1 MRKQSV
7 YQKKEKKIMK
17 KYAVILFL
25 MLATAFV
32 PAYAK
37 KIETAEQ
44 LISAMHRK
52 YAGKWYKTLV
62 FAQKTT
68 TYKPDGTTQN
78 GVWYEALSMPGKLR
92 VDYDPIESGSGV
104 LYLNGVN
111 NTFKDGKLLNSR
123 PVDHALLILG
133 FDVYF
138 QPVATTLEQIKKL
151 KIDAS
156 VVREDKWQNRD
167 VYVVGAKQG
176 DLRSPQFWIDKKNLY
191 FVRLIQPTGK
201 DGANVQEI
209 EFNKYQKV
217 KGGGWISPEVVFIV
231 NGKRVFLEEYY
242 GIKTNVALDEK
253 LFDPQQWMT
262 VDRSYFQKK

>member
-1 MRKQSV
+1 M
-7 YQKKEKKIMK
+7 MK
-17 KYAVILFL
+17 FTAILFL
-25 MLATAFV
+25 LLLTFAPV
-32 PAYAK
+32 SAK
-37 KIETAEQ
+37 IKTAEE
-44 LISAMHRK
+44 LVSAMHQK

-68 TYKPDGTTQN
+68 TFKPDGTTEK

-92 VDYDPIESGSGV
+92 VDFDPLTSGGGV
-104 LYLNGVN
+104 IYANGTN
-111 NTFKDGKLLNSR
+111 NVFKDGKLVNSR
-123 PVDHALLILG
+123 PLDHALLILG

-138 QPVATTLEQIKKL
+138 QPVETTLEQLKKMKMDL
-151 KIDAS
+151 TS
-156 VVREDKWQNRD
+156 MHEDKWQDRE

-191 FVRLIQPTGK
+191 FVRLIQPVGK
-201 DGANVQEI
+201 DGASIQEI
-209 EFNKYQKV
+209 EFNKYEKV

-242 GIKTNVALDEK
+242 GIRTNVPLDNN

-262 VDRSYFQKK
+262 VDRNYFQKNQ

>member
-1 MRKQSV
+1 M
-7 YQKKEKKIMK
+7 MK
-17 KYAVILFL
+17 FTAILFL
-25 MLATAFV
+25 LLLTFAPV
-32 PAYAK
+32 SAK
-37 KIETAEQ
+37 IKTAEE
-44 LISAMHRK
+44 LVSAMHKK

-68 TYKPDGTTQN
+68 TFKPDGTTEK

-92 VDYDPIESGSGV
+92 VDFDPLASGSGAI
-104 LYLNGVN
+104 YANGIN
-111 NTFKDGKLLNSR
+111 NAFKDGKLVNSR
-123 PVDHALLILG
+123 PLEHALLILG

-138 QPVATTLEQIKKL
+138 QPVATTLEQLKKMKMDL
-151 KIDAS
+151 TSMHEDAWQG
-156 VVREDKWQNRD
+156 RE

-191 FVRLIQPTGK
+191 FVRLIQPVGK
-201 DGANVQEI
+201 DGASVQEI
-209 EFNKYQKV
+209 EFNKYEKV

-242 GIKTNVALDEK
+242 GIRTNVPLDDN

-262 VDRSYFQKK
+262 ADRSYFQKNQ

>member
-1 MRKQSV
+1 M
-7 YQKKEKKIMK
+7 MK
-17 KYAVILFL
+17 FTAIFFL
-25 MLATAFV
+25 LLMTAIV

-44 LISAMHRK
+44 LVSAMHKK
-52 YAGKWYKTLV
+52 YQGKWYKTLV

-68 TYKPDGTTQN
+68 TFKSDGTTQK
-78 GVWYEALSMPGKLR
+78 GIWYEALSMPGKLR
-92 VDYDPIESGSGV
+92 VDYDPLESGGGV
-104 LYLNGVN
+104 IYANGIN

-123 PVDHALLILG
+123 PVDHALLVLG

-138 QPVATTLEQIKKL
+138 QPVGTTLEQIKKM
-151 KIDAS
+151 KVDTS
-156 VVREDKWQNRD
+156 VLREDSWQNRD

-191 FVRLIQPTGK
+191 FVRLIQPIGK
-201 DGANVQEI
+201 DGASVQEI

-217 KGGGWISPEVVFIV
+217 KGGGWIAPEVVFIV

-242 GIKTNVALDEK
+242 GIRTNIELDEN
-253 LFDPQQWMT
+253 LFDPKQWMT
-262 VDRSYFQKK
+262 VNRNYFQNK